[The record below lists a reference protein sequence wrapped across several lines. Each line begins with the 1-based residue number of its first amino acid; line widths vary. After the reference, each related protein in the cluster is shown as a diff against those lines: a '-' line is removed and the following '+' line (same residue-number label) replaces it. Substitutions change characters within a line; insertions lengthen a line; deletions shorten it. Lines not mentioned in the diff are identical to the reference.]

1 MTMTNSRDDLESVSY
16 DPTDRLLHPAVAVRT
31 RAVLALTQQLP
42 EHEDVESVAGKLVI
56 LLRDQVPSVV
66 EAVTAT
72 LDRLIAAEPEVMK
85 HLVARTRKGMDVPLV
100 GYLLRLGTAEAIE
113 AVLSTLDVPD
123 ADDDWH
129 RLVETIARSP
139 VSDER
144 VERLAERGER
154 DQRRAAATIL
164 SLRGVAPGI
173 EILVGEFLTR
183 SLVTDYVARGPGG
196 IRALC
201 SAVPFSHE
209 SDHFVAERLAKR
221 RTKTAAT
228 VYELA
233 EHPALGADR
242 VAVRVLGHWDEP
254 RSVELLLAVAEDPSR
269 LREVRDAALES
280 LCRIEAPEAIDVLGR
295 AILDPKADPVTR
307 WACERA
313 LEAIGNYDA
322 LEKLR
327 QVRRARRKRS
337 APATF
342 QKRIRGGCE

>member
-31 RAVLALTQQLP
+31 RAVLALPEQWP
-42 EHEDVESVAGKLVI
+42 EHQDVESVAGKLAM
-56 LLRDQVPSVV
+56 LLRDRVPSVV

-72 LDRLIAAEPEVMK
+72 LDRLVAADPEVLK
-85 HLVARTRKGMDVPLV
+85 HLVALIREDIDVPLV
-100 GYLLRLGTAEAIE
+100 GYLLRLGSAEAIE
-113 AVLSTLDVPD
+113 AVLSCLDVPD
-123 ADDDWH
+123 ADDNWH
-129 RLVETIARSP
+129 LVVDTVARSP
-139 VSDER
+139 VVTDER
-144 VERLAERGER
+144 LDRLARRGER

-173 EILVGEFLTR
+173 QILVGEFLTY
-183 SLVTDYVARGPGG
+183 SLVTDYVARGPDG

-201 SAVPFSHE
+201 GAVPFSHE
-209 SDHFVAERLAKR
+209 SDHFVAERLARR

-228 VYELA
+228 VFELA
-233 EHPALGADR
+233 EHPALGGDR

-254 RSVELLLAVAEDPSR
+254 RSVELLLAIAEDPSR

-295 AILDPKADPVTR
+295 AILDPEADPVTR
-307 WACERA
+307 WACESG
-313 LEAIGNYDA
+313 LEAIGNHDA

-327 QVRRARRKRS
+327 QVRRARRKRA
-337 APATF
+337 APAARST
-342 QKRIRGGCE
+342 RETA

>member
-1 MTMTNSRDDLESVSY
+1 MNMTNSRDDLESVSY

-72 LDRLIAAEPEVMK
+72 LDRLIAADPEVLK
-85 HLVARTRKGMDVPLV
+85 HLVALIRQRIDVPLV

-129 RLVETIARSP
+129 RLG
-139 VSDER
+139 
-144 VERLAERGER
+144 L
-154 DQRRAAATIL
+154 
-164 SLRGVAPGI
+164 APGM

-183 SLVTDYVARGPGG
+183 SLVTDYVARGPDG

-221 RTKTAAT
+221 RTKTEAT

-242 VAVRVLGHWDEP
+242 VAARVLGHWDEP

-280 LCRIEAPEAIDVLGR
+280 LCRIEAPEAIDVLSQ
-295 AILDPKADPVTR
+295 AILDPEADPVTR
-307 WACERA
+307 WACEGA
-313 LEAIGNYDA
+313 LGAIGNYDA

-327 QVRRARRKRS
+327 QVRRARRKRV
-337 APATF
+337 APA
-342 QKRIRGGCE
+342 RAIASRRLGGGCE